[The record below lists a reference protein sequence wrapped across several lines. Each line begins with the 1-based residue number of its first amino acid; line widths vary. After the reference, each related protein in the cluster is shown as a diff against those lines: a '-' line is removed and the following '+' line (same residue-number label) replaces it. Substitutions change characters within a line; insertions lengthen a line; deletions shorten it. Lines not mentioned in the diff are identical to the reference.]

1 MGHYFFQEWYVI
13 NIWAIY
19 YMSNGYANKTEA
31 YPMCESIMV
40 IKAVLIID
48 SLKYFDP

>member
-1 MGHYFFQEWYVI
+1 MFNEY
-13 NIWAIY
+13 
-19 YMSNGYANKTEA
+19 SNKTEA
-31 YPMCESIMV
+31 YPMWESIIV